1 MVVVGAPFPSVLLE
15 RFRELHLKNDQLMTN
30 PTLAFVAWAIRHA
43 RSLPAA
49 HQRAYYV
56 HLVKSEVRSYSD
68 LRDREA
74 IEQLLEKGRS
84 HVQFIVNKYKS

>member
-1 MVVVGAPFPSVLLE
+1 
-15 RFRELHLKNDQLMTN
+15 MTN
-30 PTLAFVAWAIRHA
+30 PTLAFVAWAIRQA
-43 RSLPAA
+43 RALPAA

-84 HVQFIVNKYKS
+84 HVLYIVNKYKS

>member
-1 MVVVGAPFPSVLLE
+1 
-15 RFRELHLKNDQLMTN
+15 MTN
-30 PTLAFVAWAIRHA
+30 PTLAFVAWAIRLA

-49 HQRAYYV
+49 HQRAYYI